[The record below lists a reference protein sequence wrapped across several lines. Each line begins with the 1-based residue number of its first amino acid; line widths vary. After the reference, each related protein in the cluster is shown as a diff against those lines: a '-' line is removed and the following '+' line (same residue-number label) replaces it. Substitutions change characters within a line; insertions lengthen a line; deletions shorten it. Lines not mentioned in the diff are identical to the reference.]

1 MGKIILTIILRFFF
15 ILMTLNVIWNLFGVT
30 FFELCAA
37 PPHIVINPITAW
49 CLVFIRVYI
58 IFVCVVFI
66 VNQLSNKEEMSF
78 NNRYNYIYVAFVIF
92 DMIAFIRLF
101 YDLIRMLSDIYLA
114 TIMLFSLGIMIW
126 HINECHLVLSYKK
139 EHENS

>member
-1 MGKIILTIILRFFF
+1 
-15 ILMTLNVIWNLFGVT
+15 MTLNVIWNLFGVT
-30 FFELCAA
+30 VFELCAV
-37 PPHIVINPITAW
+37 PPHIAINPITAW

-58 IFVCVVFI
+58 IFICVVFI

-139 EHENS
+139 EHEKS